1 MKMEDRMF
9 SLVNKHEEYFD
20 FLVTNSE
27 YFKKGTQMVKA
38 VLQDPSRLEKYS
50 EEIRNIEKAAD
61 EVTHSIAEKM
71 QHVFITPIDR
81 EDFYLLTSSLDDCV
95 DDIQDVIMSLKL
107 YHAGIGWELPFRM
120 ADILIDMSGEMIVLF
135 RLLKDIDKNEQEILQ
150 RARKL
155 NELESEGDEV
165 YRKVIFDLFDG
176 THEVMEII
184 RWKEIMEAMENACD
198 QAEKVANLIKEV
210 VMKYA

>member
-1 MKMEDRMF
+1 MF

-120 ADILIDMSGEMIVLF
+120 ADILIEMSGEMIVLF

-155 NELESEGDEV
+155 NALESEGDEI

>member
-1 MKMEDRMF
+1 MF

-198 QAEKVANLIKEV
+198 RAEKVANLIKEV

>member
-1 MKMEDRMF
+1 
-9 SLVNKHEEYFD
+9 
-20 FLVTNSE
+20 
-27 YFKKGTQMVKA
+27 
-38 VLQDPSRLEKYS
+38 
-50 EEIRNIEKAAD
+50 
-61 EVTHSIAEKM
+61 M